1 MKIVNQIIYD
11 EWCEYFTID
20 KFLMKENKKPKLMK
34 SVSFY
39 RSELCESFENYWWSF
54 VQSLG
59 ACLRNADHINAKK
72 LIETF
77 QDYVVEYAFDFIKE
91 DQKNA

>member
-1 MKIVNQIIYD
+1 MKIVNRIIYD
-11 EWCEYFTID
+11 EWVEYFTID
-20 KFLMKENKKPKLMK
+20 KFLLKDKWNPELMK

-39 RSELCESFENYWWSF
+39 RSDLCESFENYWWSF
-54 VQSLG
+54 VKLLG

-91 DQKNA
+91 NQKNA

>member
-1 MKIVNQIIYD
+1 MRIVNRIIYD
-11 EWCEYFTID
+11 EWVEHFTID
-20 KFLMKENKKPKLMK
+20 KFLLKDKWNPELMK
-34 SVSFY
+34 SVSFC
-39 RSELCESFENYWWSF
+39 RSDLCESFENYWWSF

-59 ACLRNADHINAKK
+59 ACLRNADHINEKK

-77 QDYVVEYAFDFIKE
+77 QNYVVEYAFDFIKE

>member
-1 MKIVNQIIYD
+1 MKIAYKIIFD
-11 EWCEYFTID
+11 ELCEYFTIE
-20 KFLMKENKKPKLMK
+20 KLLMKENKKPKLMK

-54 VQSLG
+54 VKSLG

-72 LIETF
+72 LIKTF
-77 QDYVVEYAFDFIKE
+77 EEYVIVYAFDFIKE